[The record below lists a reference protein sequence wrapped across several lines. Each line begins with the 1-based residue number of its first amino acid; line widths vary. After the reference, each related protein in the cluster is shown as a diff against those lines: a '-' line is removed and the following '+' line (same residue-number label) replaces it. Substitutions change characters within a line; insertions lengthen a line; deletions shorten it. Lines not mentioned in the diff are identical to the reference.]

1 MWNSPGNPIPRSHII
16 RDAFEH
22 LERVRLCVL
31 EEEYPMDF
39 RSALRVL
46 TDKGS
51 LPDHHARQFEALMTS
66 ESLDPC
72 RRAVALDYCLRHIR
86 SALGNQ
92 LR

>member
-1 MWNSPGNPIPRSHII
+1 MWNSPGNPIPRSHIV

-22 LERVRLCVL
+22 LERVRLSVL

-46 TDKGS
+46 TDEGS
-51 LPDHHARQFEALMTS
+51 LPEHHARQFESLMTS
-66 ESLDPC
+66 ESLDPS

-86 SALGNQ
+86 TALGIQ